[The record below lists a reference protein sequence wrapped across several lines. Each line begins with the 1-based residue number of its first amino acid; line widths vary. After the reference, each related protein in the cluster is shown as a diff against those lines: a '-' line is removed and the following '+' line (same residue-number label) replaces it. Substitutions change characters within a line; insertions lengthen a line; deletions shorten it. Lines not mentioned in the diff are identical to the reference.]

1 MFLAP
6 QPNISSLSPMPQTK
20 NGRKKWRKK
29 QRSLMEAAMAN
40 QSAHIAS
47 PIYPII
53 HFVPPVPISQPPP
66 TPKQTMS
73 NSLFSFTPIVPSKP
87 PPQQPAS
94 PKDIQPVQ
102 KKQNTFDLPDNCPTS
117 LR

>member
-1 MFLAP
+1 
-6 QPNISSLSPMPQTK
+6 MPQTK

-29 QRSLMEAAMAN
+29 QRNLMEAAMAN
-40 QSAHIAS
+40 QSTQIAP

-66 TPKQTMS
+66 TPKQTIS

-87 PPQQPAS
+87 PPQQPLPQQPPP
-94 PKDIQPVQ
+94 PKEIQPVQ